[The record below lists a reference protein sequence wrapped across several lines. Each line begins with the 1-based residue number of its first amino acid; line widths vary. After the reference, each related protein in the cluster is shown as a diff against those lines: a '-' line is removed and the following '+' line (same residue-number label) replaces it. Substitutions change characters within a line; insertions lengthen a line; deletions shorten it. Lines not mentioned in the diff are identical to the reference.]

1 MPGGSLGISRLNR
14 AAVLREM
21 RRTGQYRKQN
31 LITRYGSDIRL
42 PDMPWQISKRSA
54 WPKPG
59 SALQGEREVKLG
71 FE

>member
-1 MPGGSLGISRLNR
+1 
-14 AAVLREM
+14 M

-54 WPKPG
+54 WPNPG
-59 SALQGEREVKLG
+59 APYKARAK
-71 FE
+71 